1 MKTTILAL
9 IAGFAGLQVLFN
21 SRTLA
26 MLLGKN
32 SRKYLKYP
40 HTTL

>member
-1 MKTTILAL
+1 MKTTILAV
-9 IAGFAGLQVLFN
+9 IAGIAGLQALFN

-40 HTTL
+40 HTSL